1 MIFVQ
6 SERERQIAA
15 VRDRVARI
23 KYERTMTIKEPRD
36 ESSTGFEALLD
47 EQETQG
53 LTEDEKMTRIA
64 KKMEMKLREEGAQMD
79 EYVRICSELSVS
91 C

>member
-1 MIFVQ
+1 M
-6 SERERQIAA
+6 
-15 VRDRVARI
+15 ARI

-79 EYVRICSELSVS
+79 EYVRICSELRVS